1 MDPELEEMQ
10 RELARLREENAELR
24 RRLGMSVAEP
34 TLSYSEKSE
43 ESSLGGASV
52 SLLTAD
58 SSTREK
64 ILLFRNLFR
73 GREDVFAVFWTNERS
88 GKKGYSPAAKD
99 RGTQERAK
107 QKSISL

>member
-43 ESSLGGASV
+43 ESSLGGAS
-52 SLLTAD
+52 
-58 SSTREK
+58 
-64 ILLFRNLFR
+64 F
-73 GREDVFAVFWTNERS
+73 
-88 GKKGYSPAAKD
+88 PC
-99 RGTQERAK
+99 
-107 QKSISL
+107 